1 MGATYPALCICVR
14 AEFQIANRG
23 HKHMNDRKTFI
34 TEDGLE
40 KLRGELHTLKTVKRR
55 EIAQRIQE
63 AKELGDLSEN
73 AEYVEAKNE
82 QAFVEG
88 RVAELE
94 AVVKNAVIIKND
106 TNTGQVRVGSHVQVK
121 SDGKIMTYA
130 IVGSNESDPRSGRI
144 SNESPL
150 GQAFL
155 GKQVGDEVQ
164 IAVPKGTRSFQIVAI
179 K

>member
-1 MGATYPALCICVR
+1 MTER
-14 AEFQIANRG
+14 Q
-23 HKHMNDRKTFI
+23 TFI
-34 TEDGLE
+34 TADGLE
-40 KLRGELHTLKTVKRR
+40 KLRQELKHLKTIKRR

-88 RVAELE
+88 RIAELE
-94 AVVKNAVIIKND
+94 AVVKNAVIIQQERNAE
-106 TNTGQVRVGSHVQVK
+106 QVRVGSKVK
-121 SDGKIMTYA
+121 AKPENGPAVTYA
-130 IVGSNESDPRSGRI
+130 IVGSNEADPKNGRI

-155 GKQVGDEVQ
+155 GRRVGDSVMIE
-164 IAVPKGTRSFQIVAI
+164 APAGKRSFQIVGIA
-179 K
+179 

>member
-1 MGATYPALCICVR
+1 MTER
-14 AEFQIANRG
+14 Q
-23 HKHMNDRKTFI
+23 TFI
-34 TEDGLE
+34 TADGLK
-40 KLRGELHTLKTVKRR
+40 KLRDELHNLKTVKRR

-88 RVAELE
+88 RIAELE
-94 AVVKNAVIIKND
+94 TAVKNAVIIQDVKS
-106 TNTGQVRVGSHVQVK
+106 TGQVRVGSKVTVRT
-121 SDGKIMTYA
+121 DGKSMTYA
-130 IVGSNESDPRSGRI
+130 IVGSNESDPGNGRI

-155 GKQVGDEVQ
+155 GKKIGDNVEVT
-164 IAVPKGTRSFQIVAI
+164 VPSGKRIFSITSIT
-179 K
+179 

>member
-1 MGATYPALCICVR
+1 MTER
-14 AEFQIANRG
+14 Q
-23 HKHMNDRKTFI
+23 TFI
-34 TEDGLE
+34 TADGLQ
-40 KLRGELHTLKTVKRR
+40 KLRDELHQLKTVKRR

-82 QAFVEG
+82 QSFVEG

-94 AVVKNAVIIKND
+94 TVVKNAVIIQDVKNAE
-106 TNTGQVRVGSHVQVK
+106 QIRVGSEVTAI
-121 SDGKIMTYA
+121 SDGIKLTYL
-130 IVGSNESDPRSGRI
+130 IVGSNESDPTNGRI

-150 GQAFL
+150 GQAFI
-155 GKQVGDEVQ
+155 GKKVGDTVEIEAPRGKRLFSV
-164 IAVPKGTRSFQIVAI
+164 TAI